1 MAISVSFYPTD
12 LVLEKKK
19 TSRNY
24 VFIQIAASIFVYIY
38 FLIKKESFRS
48 STLISIQRRMDR
60 MKKKEIWKG
69 REIIRSVCLRRKVK
83 IREGKTIREGNACTY
98 TYTYIH
104 IYIYIYI
111 YIYLC
116 LVPRSQQPLSETRQ
130 LAVLRSCSAVFRV
143 IYSRE
148 MARFLVY
155 ILEREPHYFVHP
167 VICPLVVCP
176 DPPSPVGFL
185 RFLGTAGLAGPL
197 RGGV

>member
-1 MAISVSFYPTD
+1 M
-12 LVLEKKK
+12 
-19 TSRNY
+19 
-24 VFIQIAASIFVYIY
+24 
-38 FLIKKESFRS
+38 
-48 STLISIQRRMDR
+48 
-60 MKKKEIWKG
+60 
-69 REIIRSVCLRRKVK
+69 
-83 IREGKTIREGNACTY
+83 
-98 TYTYIH
+98 
-104 IYIYIYI
+104 
-111 YIYLC
+111 
-116 LVPRSQQPLSETRQ
+116 PRSQQPLSETRQ

>member
-1 MAISVSFYPTD
+1 M
-12 LVLEKKK
+12 
-19 TSRNY
+19 
-24 VFIQIAASIFVYIY
+24 
-38 FLIKKESFRS
+38 
-48 STLISIQRRMDR
+48 
-60 MKKKEIWKG
+60 
-69 REIIRSVCLRRKVK
+69 
-83 IREGKTIREGNACTY
+83 
-98 TYTYIH
+98 
-104 IYIYIYI
+104 YIYIYI

-176 DPPSPVGFL
+176 DPPLPRRIPALSRNGWPRRPVTRRRLNPLLLLTRPFVSL
-185 RFLGTAGLAGPL
+185 ALVDKPVVYKPIVHRTAQS
-197 RGGV
+197 